1 MENLY
6 YRPSASSGPE
16 ELKEKGSR
24 FLGFLIP
31 ARSREEAEEALEL
44 LRKRYHDA
52 THVCFAYRIR
62 RGEIVRSSDDGEPSG
77 TAGVPILQELKR
89 EDLWDALAAVVRYY
103 GGVKLG
109 TGGLARAYSETARL
123 AVQGAPRESVVVF
136 KRFSLRYPYAL
147 AGEVASVCGRFN
159 LSPKRVIQGMEGMET
174 LLEIEEKRAE
184 SFLRTLKEV
193 TRGGEGVVIEE
204 LSE

>member
-1 MENLY
+1 METLY

-52 THVCFAYRIR
+52 THVCFAYRVR

-89 EDLWDALAAVVRYY
+89 EELWDALTAVVRYY

-123 AVQGAPRESVVVF
+123 VLQGAHREGVVVY
-136 KRFSLRYPYAL
+136 KRLSLRYPYAL
-147 AGEVASVCGRFN
+147 AGEVASVFGRFN
-159 LSPKRVIQGMEGMET
+159 LTPKRVVQGMEGMDA
-174 LLEIEEKRAE
+174 LLEIEERRAE
-184 SFLRTLKEV
+184 SFLGTLKEV
-193 TRGGEGVVIEE
+193 TRGGEGLEIEE
-204 LSE
+204 LPE

>member
-1 MENLY
+1 METLY

-52 THVCFAYRIR
+52 THVCFAYRVR

-89 EDLWDALAAVVRYY
+89 EELWDALAAVVRYY

-123 AVQGAPRESVVVF
+123 VLQGAHREGVVVY
-136 KRFSLRYPYAL
+136 KRLSLRYPYAL
-147 AGEVASVCGRFN
+147 AGEVASVFGRFN
-159 LSPKRVIQGMEGMET
+159 LTPKRVVQGMEGMDA
-174 LLEIEEKRAE
+174 LLEIEERRAE
-184 SFLRTLKEV
+184 SFLGTLKEV
-193 TRGGEGVVIEE
+193 TRGGEGLEIEE
-204 LSE
+204 LPE